1 MADVF
6 EYLIDGTSGLAPGGV
21 DGSAMVV
28 GVCSKGE
35 VGKGYLLGKRSDLA
49 GLLGVGPLVDRL
61 RDIFVT
67 GGQNPIVIAVPV
79 TGQPGGY
86 ISPVRQVGV
95 GAVMQVSGVPQ
106 SNANVVI
113 EVVTTGT
120 VGVATVKV
128 STDGGATFS
137 AAQASAM
144 QITLAGTGA
153 TATLP
158 EAGSLTAG
166 TVYSFSVRTAV
177 GPVAKVG
184 TGPELTLAGTPTQ
197 DAQLVIEIV
206 RGGSRNSGTYR
217 LSLDGGD
224 TFGTVRTIPVDG
236 LVAAGESGVTITFA
250 ASEYEGG
257 TTYSAELLAPA
268 PSITDVMTGL
278 ELPLELYDV
287 EFIHVAGPTDSI
299 DWAAAQAKAEE
310 LWNAHRPTFF
320 KMETRLPQAGEDLS
334 DWVAALLTER
344 ASFTGRFVQVCA
356 QFGEVAETTGESKL
370 RNWGGLQAGRALSI
384 PVQRATGRVRDG
396 AITQGTLPEGWGEG
410 VQKAL
415 ENAGYLTAKVY
426 AGLRGAYWG
435 DSKTM
440 AEVTSDYQYEEV
452 LRVTFKAVRKLR
464 IAALKSMYDELGD
477 PLVVAN
483 AAGLAYLSANLETAL
498 KTMTTAV
505 PKELAAFQ
513 VEIPTGQDY
522 VNNGVA
528 VETTLI
534 GIPIIRKIKLFANY
548 AYAGSSFDPRLTS
561 ASSAS

>member
-1 MADVF
+1 MADVL

-86 ISPVRQVGV
+86 ISTVRQVGV

-106 SNANVVI
+106 SNADVVI
-113 EVVTTGT
+113 EIVATGA
-120 VGVATVKV
+120 VGVATAKV
-128 STDGGATFS
+128 STDGGSTFGV
-137 AAQASAM
+137 AQATAT
-144 QITLAGTGA
+144 QITLPGTGA
-153 TATLP
+153 TVILP
-158 EAGSLTAG
+158 EAGNLTTG
-166 TVYSFSVRTAV
+166 TVYRFSVRTAV
-177 GPVAKVG
+177 GPVTKVG
-184 TGPELTLAGTPTQ
+184 IGPELTLTGTPTQ
-197 DAQLVIEIV
+197 DAQLVVEIV
-206 RGGSRNSGTYR
+206 RGGGRNTGTYR

-224 TFGTVRTIPVDG
+224 TFGTIRTIPVDG
-236 LVAAGESGVTITFA
+236 LVPAGESGVTATFA
-250 ASEYEGG
+250 ASSYEGG

-278 ELPLELYDV
+278 ERPLELYDV

-320 KMETRLPQAGEDLS
+320 KMEARLPQAGEDLS
-334 DWVAALLTER
+334 DWVAALLAER

-370 RNWGGLQAGRALSI
+370 RNWGGLQAGRVLSI

-396 AITQGTLPEGWGEG
+396 AITQGVLPEGWNEG
-410 VQKAL
+410 VQIAL

-483 AAGLAYLSANLETAL
+483 PAGLAYLSANLETAL
-498 KTMTTAV
+498 KTMTAAV
-505 PKELAAFQ
+505 PQELAAFQ